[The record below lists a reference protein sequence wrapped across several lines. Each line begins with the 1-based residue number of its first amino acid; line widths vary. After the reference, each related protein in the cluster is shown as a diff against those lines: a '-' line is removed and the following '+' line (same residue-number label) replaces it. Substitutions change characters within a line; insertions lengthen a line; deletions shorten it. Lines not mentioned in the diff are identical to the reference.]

1 MGKSIITIQHTYIT
15 MGKMLGSGI
24 SGSALPFRRKA
35 PAWATMAPANVQEM
49 IVKNAK
55 KGLTPSQIGVL
66 MRDVYGIPQ
75 VRFLTGKKILRIL
88 KKRGCAPSIPE
99 DMYHLIKKAVSMMK
113 HLQKNRKDIDCK
125 FRLLCTE
132 SRIHRLTRYYKRTGQ
147 VAPTWKYES
156 GKASALVS

>member
-1 MGKSIITIQHTYIT
+1 
-15 MGKMLGSGI
+15 MLGSGI

-35 PAWATMAPANVQEM
+35 PSWTTMSPANITDL

-75 VRFLTGKKILRIL
+75 VRFLTSNKILRIL
-88 KKRGCAPSIPE
+88 KRRGCAPSIPE
-99 DMYHLIKKAVSMMK
+99 DLYHLIKKAIAMRK
-113 HLQKNRKDIDCK
+113 HLDRNRKDMDCK
-125 FRLLCTE
+125 FRLIIIE
-132 SRIHRLTRYYKRTGQ
+132 SRIHRLTRYYKQTGQ
-147 VAPTWKYES
+147 VSSTWKYES

>member
-1 MGKSIITIQHTYIT
+1 MGTNKLIFYSYIK

-24 SGSALPFRRKA
+24 SGSALPFRRKS
-35 PAWATMAPANVQEM
+35 PAWTTMSPSNITDL

-75 VRFLTGKKILRIL
+75 VRFLTGKKILRTL

-99 DMYHLIKKAVSMMK
+99 DLYHLIKKAVAMRK
-113 HLQKNRKDIDCK
+113 HMDRNRKDRDCK
-125 FRLLCTE
+125 FRLILTE
-132 SRIHRLTRYYKRTGQ
+132 SRIHRLTRYYKKTGN
-147 VAPTWKYES
+147 VAANWKYES

>member
-1 MGKSIITIQHTYIT
+1 MG

-24 SGSALPFRRKA
+24 SGSALPFRRKS
-35 PAWATMAPANVQEM
+35 PAWATMAPSNVSEM

-88 KKRGCAPSIPE
+88 KKRGCAPTIPE
-99 DMYHLIKKAVSMMK
+99 DLYHLIKKAVAMRM
-113 HLQKNRKDIDCK
+113 HLDRNCK
-125 FRLLCTE
+125 FRLILTE
-132 SRIHRLTRYYKRTGQ
+132 SRIHRLTRYYKKTGQ
-147 VAPTWKYES
+147 VAPTWKY
-156 GKASALVS
+156 

>member
-99 DMYHLIKKAVSMMK
+99 DLYHLIKKAVGMRK
-113 HLQKNRKDIDCK
+113 HMDRNRKDRDCK
-125 FRLLCTE
+125 FRLILIE
-132 SRIHRLTRYYKRTGQ
+132 SRIHRLSRYYRQKG
-147 VAPTWKYES
+147 VLPPNFKYE
-156 GKASALVS
+156 

>member
-1 MGKSIITIQHTYIT
+1 MGNHISDSKQIN

-35 PAWATMAPANVQEM
+35 PAWATMAPTNVTEM

-88 KKRGCAPSIPE
+88 KKRGAAPTLPE
-99 DMYHLIKKAVSMMK
+99 DLYHLIKEAVAMRK
-113 HLQKNRKDIDCK
+113 HLNRNLEVRAEQAERQCGV
-125 FRLLCTE
+125 L
-132 SRIHRLTRYYKRTGQ
+132 
-147 VAPTWKYES
+147 
-156 GKASALVS
+156 

>member
-1 MGKSIITIQHTYIT
+1 MGINHNIDSKQRN

-35 PAWATMAPANVQEM
+35 PAWATMAPSNVSEM

-75 VRFLTGKKILRIL
+75 VRFLTGKKVLRI
-88 KKRGCAPSIPE
+88 
-99 DMYHLIKKAVSMMK
+99 IKKAVAMRK
-113 HLQKNRKDIDCK
+113 HMSKNRKDRDCK
-125 FRLLCTE
+125 FRLILTE
-132 SRIHRLTRYYKRTGQ
+132 SR
-147 VAPTWKYES
+147 
-156 GKASALVS
+156 

>member
-1 MGKSIITIQHTYIT
+1 

-35 PAWATMAPANVQEM
+35 PAWTTMSPSNITEL

-75 VRFLTGKKILRIL
+75 VSSGLHSLFSREYSFYI
-88 KKRGCAPSIPE
+88 
-99 DMYHLIKKAVSMMK
+99 
-113 HLQKNRKDIDCK
+113 QK
-125 FRLLCTE
+125 
-132 SRIHRLTRYYKRTGQ
+132 
-147 VAPTWKYES
+147 
-156 GKASALVS
+156 

>member
-1 MGKSIITIQHTYIT
+1 MGINHIIDSIQKK

-35 PAWATMAPANVQEM
+35 PAWATMAPANVSEM

-66 MRDVYGIPQ
+66 MRDYYGIPQ

-99 DMYHLIKKAVSMMK
+99 DLYHLIKKAVAMRK
-113 HLQKNRKDIDCK
+113 HMDRNRKDRDCK
-125 FRLLCTE
+125 FRLILTE
-132 SRIHRLTRYYKRTGQ
+132 SRIHRLTRYYKRTGS
-147 VAPTWKYES
+147 VTPTFKYES